1 MTEEYV
7 WRDEYNIGIDNI
19 DSEHK
24 QLFSIINKLLVMAK
38 KGKDTE
44 WICNE
49 GIKFF
54 RSHTDTHFK
63 NEEAYMASINYDRL
77 DEHKMIHKS
86 FKEYTLPTLEKELER
101 TNFSKTSLDHFL
113 GVCAGWL
120 IGHTLTD
127 DMAIAGNGNA
137 GRWKK
142 LLTGEEQEDIK
153 KAVAQQIFN
162 IFHVEAHLMSDRYG
176 AEKFGNGIYYRLV
189 YSAPDIDEKLEI
201 VLVFEE
207 QMIIN
212 TVGKVLGLHT
222 NELDTMLLHAT
233 RYSARQLV
241 KNIVDCFP
249 NLSNYG
255 LEEED
260 FLTYT
265 DFYNLMVKCDHQL
278 SLLFD
283 TGVGYFA
290 CCMIAPHLLESG
302 IGTSIMSDNAA
313 IEVENF
319 LNKHREKAE
328 KNKKNPRKKILI
340 VDDSATV
347 REAVKLMLSKD
358 YSVTAVDSGVAAIR
372 TIALDTPDLVLLDYE
387 MPVCDGRQ
395 TLEMLRSDEVFA
407 NVPVIF
413 LTGRKDPT
421 SMIGVMPL
429 KPSGYILKTSKPA
442 EIKKEIDEFFAKANP
457 KK

>member
-189 YSAPDIDEKLEI
+189 YGAPDIDEKLEI

>member
-38 KGKDTE
+38 KGKDIE

>member
-212 TVGKVLGLHT
+212 TVGKFLGLHT

-319 LNKHREKAE
+319 LNKHREKVE

>member
-319 LNKHREKAE
+319 LNKRREKAE

>member
-1 MTEEYV
+1 MADEYV
-7 WRDEYNIGIDNI
+7 WLDEYNIGIDNI

-24 QLFSIINKLLVMAK
+24 QLFSIINKLFVMAK

-44 WICNE
+44 WVCNE

-63 NEEAYMASINYDRL
+63 NEEAYMASINYDRFN
-77 DEHKMIHKS
+77 EHKKLHDS
-86 FKEYTLPTLEKELER
+86 FREYTLPTLEKELER
-101 TNFSKTSLDHFL
+101 TSFSKSSLDHFL

-127 DMAIAGNGNA
+127 DMAIN
-137 GRWKK
+137 RKDDTEHWKK

-153 KAVAQQIFN
+153 KVVAQQIFD
-162 IFHVEAHLMSDRYG
+162 IFHVEAHLVSDRYG
-176 AEKFGNGIYYRLV
+176 AEKFGAGIYYRLV
-189 YSAPDIDEKLEI
+189 YGAPGTDKKLEV

-207 QMIIN
+207 QMIIS

-249 NLSNYG
+249 NLSDYG

-260 FLTYT
+260 FLTYD
-265 DFYNLMVKCDHQL
+265 DFYGLISKCEHQL

-302 IGTSIMSDNAA
+302 IGVSIMSDNAA
-313 IEVENF
+313 VEVENF
-319 LNKHREKAE
+319 LNKRREKAE
-328 KNKKNPRKKILI
+328 KNKKNSRKRILV

-347 REAVKLMLSKD
+347 REAMKLMLSKD
-358 YSVTAVDSGVAAIR
+358 YSVNTVDSGVAAIR
-372 TIALDTPDLVLLDYE
+372 TIALDAPDLVLLDYE

-395 TLEMLRSDEVFA
+395 TLEMLRSDEVLA
-407 NVPVIF
+407 SVPVIF
-413 LTGRKDPT
+413 LTGRKDPA

-429 KPSGYILKTSKPA
+429 TPSGYILKTSKPA
-442 EIKKEIDEFFAKANP
+442 EIKKEIDDFFAKAKP

>member
-319 LNKHREKAE
+319 LNKHREKVE